1 MSPSARRG
9 TAVRVAAEGHRT
21 CRHSAGGRIRRHGVE
36 KACSDSSRREMMWE
50 KFPFCA
56 SVRLPPMSDSRAELV
71 LAAALRV
78 IAPLVTLLLREG
90 VTYTQ
95 FSNALKKSF
104 LEAAPGVLEA
114 SSVRVNDSS
123 VSTLTGIH
131 RKDVRQ
137 WRSVGDT
144 RPQAKAFGA
153 AMAVFT
159 RWTNDPE
166 YCTKKGRPRVLDR
179 SGGPGSFEA
188 LAASTSNDVHP
199 FTLLQELVRL
209 GVVRVEAA
217 ANSTN
222 EKVKL
227 CMDAFVPAE
236 GTAEMLQLLADNV
249 GDHLAAAVH
258 NVSAGSAPMLEQ
270 SVFADNLRPESI
282 EAMDAL
288 ARQIWSRA
296 FHEIVRTATTL
307 SDKDQGDDRAD
318 QRLRV
323 GMYFYHGP
331 DSKKS

>member
-1 MSPSARRG
+1 MP
-9 TAVRVAAEGHRT
+9 
-21 CRHSAGGRIRRHGVE
+21 
-36 KACSDSSRREMMWE
+36 
-50 KFPFCA
+50 
-56 SVRLPPMSDSRAELV
+56 DSRADLA

-104 LEAAPGVLEA
+104 LEVAPGVLEA

-159 RWTNDPE
+159 RWINDPE
-166 YCTKKGRPRVLDR
+166 YRTRKGRPRVLDR
-179 SGGPGSFEA
+179 AGGPGSFEA

-199 FTLLQELVRL
+199 HTLLQELVRL
-209 GVVRVEAA
+209 GVVRLETA
-217 ANSTN
+217 ANSAN
-222 EKVKL
+222 DKIKL

-258 NVSAGSAPMLEQ
+258 NVSGSNAPMLEQ

-282 EAMDAL
+282 EAVNTL

-296 FHEIVRTATTL
+296 FHDIVRAATAL
-307 SDKDQGDDRAD
+307 SDEDQGDAGAD

-323 GMYFYHGP
+323 GMYFYHGTDRKP
-331 DSKKS
+331 